1 MAEMGAENKYLVEI
15 ISGIKEGEIIVTS
28 GAYLINIEFFL
39 KEEQDKDMSINYN
52 LRTFF
57 ISICE

>member
-15 ISGIKEGEIIVTS
+15 LSGIKEGEIIVSS
-28 GAYLINIEFFL
+28 GAYLINSEFFL
-39 KEEQDKDMSINYN
+39 KAEQDKYMSINYN

-57 ISICE
+57 VSICE

>member
-15 ISGIKEGEIIVTS
+15 LSGIKEGEIIVTS
-28 GAYLINIEFFL
+28 GAYLINSEFFL
-39 KEEQDKDMSINYN
+39 KAEQDKYMSINYN

-57 ISICE
+57 VSICE